1 MRGRHSVLLYGAVFV
16 VGLGLGLGLRLGTSD
31 VPLEFTPR
39 PAFERH
45 PIAVVQQHAMQTVSS
60 GSVAPQPIQS
70 GSSLA
75 ELVVGQI
82 RVGDLTCPVDDAIT
96 TEACLL
102 FQGALG
108 TWNAVG
114 RLDDCPPTVSGS
126 GRPVPNPSVAMQGL
140 SAEDVMRAPTS
151 RCFAYLYAIQVANA
165 VPVLVSTANRTF
177 RVASETPMREPG
189 ADASLCLQARHGIC
203 GNQTAV
209 GLALFDKAG
218 FRARPLEFYYERK
231 GVRLNHI
238 IPEVWIGG
246 KWHPVDTTY
255 GAYWIRIASGKPFE
269 LGTLEEIQARPARAR
284 LFYNQALLPY
294 GLYKAISRP
303 VLFDYLTSNA
313 DIIRGGNGSVR
324 LTLQAK
330 NGIEK
335 FTDKPNF
342 LGDNVA
348 DGANARGL
356 SFSLSSEPGRYEL
369 AVQVTA
375 LAVTGNQPVQ
385 LCVDDVCK
393 ALAAGDQRL
402 EFEVAQPKSVYVKS
416 EIDVAYA
423 VLASI
428 EWKRED

>member
-1 MRGRHSVLLYGAVFV
+1 MRARQAGLLYGAVFIL
-16 VGLGLGLGLRLGTSD
+16 GLGLGLGLRLGTSD
-31 VPLEFTPR
+31 VQLEPTTQ
-39 PAFERH
+39 PAFDRQ
-45 PIAVVQQHAMQTVSS
+45 PVALVQPQAMQTVSS
-60 GSVAPQPIQS
+60 GPVAPPPIQS
-70 GSSLA
+70 GGSLA
-75 ELVVGQI
+75 ELVASQM
-82 RVGDLTCPVDDAIT
+82 RAGDLKCPVDDALT

-114 RLDDCPPTVSGS
+114 RRDDCPPTVSGS
-126 GRPVPNPSVAMQGL
+126 RPTVPSPGLAIEGL
-140 SAEDVMRAPTS
+140 SPEDVMRATTS

-177 RVASETPMREPG
+177 QAASETPMREPG
-189 ADASLCLQARHGIC
+189 SDASLCLQARHGIC

-255 GAYWIRIASGKPFE
+255 GAYWIRTASGKPFE

-284 LFYNQALLPY
+284 LVYNQALLPY
-294 GLYKAISRP
+294 GLYQAISRP
-303 VLFDYLTSNA
+303 FLFDYLTSNA

-335 FTDKPNF
+335 FADKPNF

-348 DGANARGL
+348 DGLNDRGL
-356 SFSLSSEPGRYEL
+356 SFTLASEPGRYAL
-369 AVQVTA
+369 AVQVAA

-385 LCVDDVCK
+385 LCVDDVCQD
-393 ALAAGDQRL
+393 LAAGDQRL
-402 EFEVAQPKSVYVKS
+402 KFEVAQPKSVYVKS